1 MGKTESKKIRAET
14 YKNVSKNIAEGD
26 IEGVNH
32 GRKIILP
39 ATYYGSVRWYRLKKL
54 ESMAIVRE
62 KGKPHLFITMTCN
75 PKHPLIVKA
84 LPRGASSSDRP
95 DIVLRVF

>member
-1 MGKTESKKIRAET
+1 MVKQNKKIRAET
-14 YKNVSKNIAEGD
+14 YKNAIKNIAEGD

-32 GRKIILP
+32 GRRIFLP
-39 ATYYGSVRWYRLKKL
+39 ATYDGSVRWYRLKNL

-62 KGKPHLFITMTCN
+62 KGKPHLSITMTCN
-75 PKHPLIVKA
+75 PRHPLIVKA
-84 LPRGASSSDRP
+84 LPRGASLSDRP